1 MLICLVHL
9 NNGDVNTSN
18 FIENILLLK
27 SWVIITKKNKKK
39 HSSTNN
45 EIKIL
50 LGEQQPLRI
59 IDLQSQITNLR
70 DELDNKNTILQSQQD
85 TAIDN
90 FKAEQDQKYAKDLQT
105 ERDRVNGLIDNLT
118 SNLLKYQSQMT
129 ALQQQVQSKCHNFVV
144 INEILKLDMSISLAL
159 VTFQGR
165 PYLST
170 LK

>member
-1 MLICLVHL
+1 M
-9 NNGDVNTSN
+9 
-18 FIENILLLK
+18 
-27 SWVIITKKNKKK
+27 
-39 HSSTNN
+39 
-45 EIKIL
+45 
-50 LGEQQPLRI
+50 GEQQPLRI

-90 FKAEQDQKYAKDLQT
+90 FKAEQDQKYAKDSQT

-129 ALQQQVQSKCHNFVV
+129 ALQQQVQSKYHNFVV
-144 INEILKLDMSISLAL
+144 INDILKLDVSISLAL

>member
-1 MLICLVHL
+1 M
-9 NNGDVNTSN
+9 
-18 FIENILLLK
+18 
-27 SWVIITKKNKKK
+27 KNVK
-39 HSSTNN
+39 

-50 LGEQQPLRI
+50 LGEQQPPRI
-59 IDLQSQITNLR
+59 IDLQSQMTSSRNER
-70 DELDNKNTILQSQQD
+70 DKKNAILQSQQD
-85 TAIDN
+85 TAIAN

-144 INEILKLDMSISLAL
+144 INDILKLDMSISLAL

>member
-27 SWVIITKKNKKK
+27 SWVIIKKK

-144 INEILKLDMSISLAL
+144 INDILKLDMSISLAL

>member
-1 MLICLVHL
+1 M
-9 NNGDVNTSN
+9 
-18 FIENILLLK
+18 
-27 SWVIITKKNKKK
+27 
-39 HSSTNN
+39 
-45 EIKIL
+45 
-50 LGEQQPLRI
+50 GEQQPLRI

-129 ALQQQVQSKCHNFVV
+129 ALQQQVQSKRLN
-144 INEILKLDMSISLAL
+144 ITTS
-159 VTFQGR
+159 
-165 PYLST
+165 Y
-170 LK
+170 